1 MKTSSTLIISML
13 RWVPAAAKTNVSHCS
28 CLTNFNNFA
37 NTQILHVCEERDEAY
52 ITCREVLSQLNQ
64 MIPESIDTRK
74 LIAMIKETGDM
85 LGIMSDD
92 DLLVL
97 TQELEMYRVFTL
109 KFYTLLVSILLAA
122 NYCPNT
128 FTDHLPLAPLSFRF

>member
-37 NTQILHVCEERDEAY
+37 NTQILHVCEESDEAY

-64 MIPESIDTRK
+64 MIQNPLTPE
-74 LIAMIKETGDM
+74 
-85 LGIMSDD
+85 
-92 DLLVL
+92 
-97 TQELEMYRVFTL
+97 
-109 KFYTLLVSILLAA
+109 
-122 NYCPNT
+122 N
-128 FTDHLPLAPLSFRF
+128 

>member
-1 MKTSSTLIISML
+1 ML
-13 RWVPAAAKTNVSHCS
+13 RWVPAAAKTYVSRCS

-37 NTQILHVCEERDEAY
+37 KTQILHVCEERDEAY

-64 MIPESIDTRK
+64 MIPESIDTRE

-97 TQELEMYRVFTL
+97 TQELEMYRVFTV
-109 KFYTLLVSILLAA
+109 KFYTLLVSILICSQL
-122 NYCPNT
+122 
-128 FTDHLPLAPLSFRF
+128 LSQYFY